1 MTKARPSAP
10 SHAWLSGE
18 ETREIERLVV
28 VVTYYLFKNTLKW
41 LKGNTSEVIKQQIM
55 SNY

>member
-28 VVTYYLFKNTLKW
+28 ERLRDW
-41 LKGNTSEVIKQQIM
+41 WWW
-55 SNY
+55 